1 VVPQQGGTQEG
12 WNAAEGLQ
20 EILEARGLAGSYD
33 PASKAGTPPPAKRVL
48 FDFSDKRVFLT
59 RPGKKGKM
67 ILCHIKRTKRKAGMF
82 PQYALYLDD
91 GNSFLLSAR
100 KRKKS
105 KSSNYVISLDEED
118 LARESGNYFGKLR
131 SNFMGTEFTIFDKG
145 EKPSSRK
152 GSAHGTVRAE
162 LGACLYESNILGT
175 RGPRKMTVVLP
186 LVREGGKRVAVRPD
200 EGDPGLLDQYRKG
213 AGSGRQPPIHV
224 CTNKKP
230 SWNKNLGAYTL
241 NFNGRVTEASVKN
254 FQMQVEVKEDSEG
267 EGGDRGAVPKDNVVL
282 QFGKIHEDIFTMDF
296 QWPFS
301 ALQAFAVCLSSF
313 DSKLACE

>member
-1 VVPQQGGTQEG
+1 MLPGGGGGGGYAGQASGSGHRPRPAGGAPAGDDDLEELPLVVPQQGGSQEG
-12 WNAAEGLQ
+12 WSGASAAEGLQ

-33 PASKAGTPPPAKRVL
+33 PASKAATPPPARRVL
-48 FDFSDKRVFLT
+48 FDFTDKRIFLT
-59 RPGKKGKM
+59 SPGKRREM

-82 PQYALYLDD
+82 PEYALYLDD

-105 KSSNYVISLDEED
+105 KSSNYIISLDEED

-152 GSAHGTVRAE
+152 GSMHGTVRAE
-162 LGACLYESNILGT
+162 LGACLYDSNILGT

-186 LVREGGKRVAVRPD
+186 LVKEGGKRVVVRPD
-200 EGDPGLLDQYRKG
+200 EGDPGLLDQYRK
-213 AGSGRQPPIHV
+213 ASTATRPPPIHV

-254 FQMQVEVKEDSEG
+254 FQMQLEPEG
-267 EGGDRGAVPKDNVVL
+267 ESGSGGGGR
-282 QFGKIHEDIFTMDF
+282 
-296 QWPFS
+296 S
-301 ALQAFAVCLSSF
+301 A
-313 DSKLACE
+313 